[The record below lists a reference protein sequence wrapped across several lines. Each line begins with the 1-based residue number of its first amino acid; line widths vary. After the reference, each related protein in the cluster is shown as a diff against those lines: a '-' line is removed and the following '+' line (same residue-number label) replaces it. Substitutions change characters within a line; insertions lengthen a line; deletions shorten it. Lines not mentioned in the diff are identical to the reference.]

1 LTETKRSSLVL
12 VQLRYTL
19 SPKTAWTAKWD
30 LVLKMPTIKQQKAYF
45 KINVPTMEK
54 AEICLGLEL
63 NSWEAEV
70 GGRLWF

>member
-1 LTETKRSSLVL
+1 
-12 VQLRYTL
+12 
-19 SPKTAWTAKWD
+19 
-30 LVLKMPTIKQQKAYF
+30 MPTIKQQKAYF

-70 GGRLWF
+70 GGRLWFWDQTIQIYEKQSQDLNLNSKESNMYKLCLY